1 MQQLLDMNVFA
12 KTRSKS
18 KVPVS
23 LWPLCL
29 FVLELGFAYKTAVLK
44 DSSKAPAQYLF
55 STKNTLVIK
64 FSFPSSFIFLKPL
77 PQVQKRQVPYQ
88 FLLVSVPGVTY
99 SRSGLIRSCAVYL
112 AEGCP
117 CGWKCSLLDGATVQL
132 CISFLMRSLG
142 VQCLSLIRS
151 SQNRT
156 CYFLLITLYNS
167 VIHKD
172 SS

>member
-1 MQQLLDMNVFA
+1 MNVFV
-12 KTRSKS
+12 KVTSKS

-23 LWPLCL
+23 LWSLGL
-29 FVLELGFAYKTAVLK
+29 FLLEVGFIYRTATLE
-44 DSSKAPAQYLF
+44 DSSKAPSQHLF
-55 STKNTLVIK
+55 STNNTLVIK
-64 FSFPSSFIFLKPL
+64 FFLSFIFFKAFTSCLEET
-77 PQVQKRQVPYQ
+77 RSYH

-99 SRSGLIRSCAVYL
+99 SRSGLTRSCAVYL
-112 AEGCP
+112 GKGCP
-117 CGWKCSLLDGATVQL
+117 CGWRCSLLDGATMQL